1 MAYKIV
7 MPQLGL
13 TMEEG
18 AVTSWL
24 KNPGEWVEKG
34 DPLFTVETDKVEM
47 EVESMGNGYLE
58 EIQVALGQTVPVG
71 TLIAM
76 LNDQPETGADGT

>member
-18 AVTSWL
+18 SVSSWL
-24 KNPGEWVEKG
+24 KKPGDWVEKG
-34 DPLFTVETDKVEM
+34 DPLLIVETDKVEM
-47 EVESMGNGYLE
+47 EVESMGKGYLGA
-58 EIQVALGQTVPVG
+58 IQVENGLKVPVG
-71 TLIAM
+71 TLLAM
-76 LNDQPETGADGT
+76 LTDERETAA

>member
-18 AVTSWL
+18 SVTGWF
-24 KNPGEWVEKG
+24 KKPGDFVDKG

-47 EVESMGNGYLE
+47 EVESMGKGYLGP
-58 EIQVALGQTVPVG
+58 IQVELGLKVPVG
-71 TLIAM
+71 TLLAM
-76 LNDQPETGADGT
+76 LNDEPEAAA

>member
-18 AVTSWL
+18 SVTSWL
-24 KNPGEWVEKG
+24 KKPRDWVEKG
-34 DPLFTVETDKVEM
+34 DALFTVETDKVEM
-47 EVESMGNGYLE
+47 EVEAMGKGYLGAVHVE
-58 EIQVALGQTVPVG
+58 LGQKVPVG
-71 TLIAM
+71 TLLAM
-76 LNDQPETGADGT
+76 LNDKPETDG

>member
-34 DPLFTVETDKVEM
+34 DALFTVETDKVEM
-47 EVESMGNGYLE
+47 EVESMGKGYLSE
-58 EIQVALGQTVPVG
+58 SEVALGQTVKVG

-76 LNDQPETGADGT
+76 LNDNP

>member
-18 AVTSWL
+18 SVSSWL
-24 KNPGEWVEKG
+24 KKPGEWVGKG
-34 DPLFTVETDKVEM
+34 DPLFIVETDKIEM
-47 EVESMGNGYLE
+47 EVESMGKGYLGT
-58 EIQVALGQTVPVG
+58 IQVEVGLKVPVG
-71 TLIAM
+71 TLLAM
-76 LNDQPETGADGT
+76 LTDEPETTG

>member
-18 AVTSWL
+18 SVTSWL
-24 KNPGEWVEKG
+24 KKPGDFVEKG
-34 DPLFTVETDKVEM
+34 EALFTVETGVK
-47 EVESMGNGYLE
+47 
-58 EIQVALGQTVPVG
+58 VPVG
-71 TLIAM
+71 TLLAM
-76 LNDQPETGADGT
+76 LNDEPETDA

>member
-24 KNPGEWVEKG
+24 KSPGEWVEKG
-34 DPLFTVETDKVEM
+34 DALFTVETDKVEM
-47 EVESMGNGYLE
+47 EVESMGNGYLGQ
-58 EIQVALGQTVPVG
+58 IQVALGQMVPIG

-76 LNDQPETGADGT
+76 LNDEPETVA

>member
-18 AVTSWL
+18 SVTSWL
-24 KNPGEWVEKG
+24 KKPGDLVEKG
-34 DPLFTVETDKVEM
+34 DPLFIVETDKIEM
-47 EVESMGNGYLE
+47 EVESMGKGYLGTL
-58 EIQVALGQTVPVG
+58 QVELGVKVPVG
-71 TLIAM
+71 TLLAT
-76 LNDQPETGADGT
+76 LNDEPETAA

>member
-18 AVTSWL
+18 SVTGWL
-24 KNPGEWVEKG
+24 KKTGDLIEKG
-34 DPLFTVETDKVEM
+34 DPLFTVETDKIEM
-47 EVESMGNGYLE
+47 EVESMGKGYLG
-58 EIQVALGQTVPVG
+58 EILVEVNQKVPVG
-71 TLIAM
+71 TLLAM
-76 LNDQPETGADGT
+76 LNDKPATDA

>member
-1 MAYKIV
+1 MSYKIV

-24 KNPGEWVEKG
+24 KSPGEWVEKG
-34 DPLFTVETDKVEM
+34 DVLFTVETDKVEM
-47 EVESMGNGYLE
+47 EVESMGRGYLGE
-58 EIQVALGQTVPVG
+58 SQVALGQIVPTG

-76 LNDQPETGADGT
+76 LNDEPGTAA

>member
-1 MAYKIV
+1 

-24 KNPGEWVEKG
+24 KSPGEWVRKATFYLRWK
-34 DPLFTVETDKVEM
+34 PIKVEM
-47 EVESMGNGYLE
+47 EVESMGRGYLG
-58 EIQVALGQTVPVG
+58 QVRSP
-71 TLIAM
+71 
-76 LNDQPETGADGT
+76 GANSTNWHANRNVE

>member
-1 MAYKIV
+1 MSYKIV

-24 KNPGEWVEKG
+24 KSPGEWVEKG

-47 EVESMGNGYLE
+47 EVESMGKGYLGQS
-58 EIQVALGQTVPVG
+58 QVALGQTVPVG

-76 LNDQPETGADGT
+76 LSDEPETAG

>member
-18 AVTSWL
+18 SVTSWL
-24 KNPGEWVEKG
+24 KKPGEWVEKG
-34 DPLFTVETDKVEM
+34 DALFIVETDKIEM
-47 EVESMGNGYLE
+47 EVEAMGKGYLGT
-58 EIQVALGQTVPVG
+58 IQVEVGQKVPVG
-71 TLIAM
+71 TLLAM
-76 LNDQPETGADGT
+76 LNDEPETAA

>member
-18 AVTSWL
+18 SVTSWL
-24 KNPGEWVEKG
+24 KKPGEFVEKG
-34 DPLFTVETDKVEM
+34 DTLFTVQTDKIEM
-47 EVESMGNGYLE
+47 EVESLGKGYLGA
-58 EIQVALGQTVPVG
+58 IQVELGQTVPVG
-71 TLIAM
+71 TLLVM
-76 LNDQPETGADGT
+76 LTDEPETTA

>member
-1 MAYKIV
+1 MAYKIL

-18 AVTSWL
+18 SVTSWL
-24 KNPGEWVEKG
+24 KKQGEWVEKG
-34 DPLFTVETDKVEM
+34 ETLFTVETDKAEM
-47 EVESMGNGYLE
+47 EVESLGKGYLGKPHV
-58 EIQVALGQTVPVG
+58 EIGQIVPVG

-76 LNDQPETGADGT
+76 LTDEPETGA

>member
-24 KNPGEWVEKG
+24 KKPGEWVEKG
-34 DPLFTVETDKVEM
+34 EALFTVETDKVEM
-47 EVESMGNGYLE
+47 EVESMGRGYLSE
-58 EIQVALGQTVPVG
+58 SQVALGQTVKVG
-71 TLIAM
+71 TLIAV
-76 LNDQPETGADGT
+76 LSDTP

>member
-18 AVTSWL
+18 SVTGWL
-24 KNPGEWVEKG
+24 KQPGEYVEKG
-34 DPLFTVETDKVEM
+34 DPLFIVETDKLEM
-47 EVESMGNGYLE
+47 EVESMGKGYLSA
-58 EIQVALGQTVPVG
+58 IQVENGLKVPVG
-71 TLIAM
+71 TLLAT
-76 LNDQPETGADGT
+76 LNDEPDTAG

>member
-1 MAYKIV
+1 MSYKIV

-24 KNPGEWVEKG
+24 KTPGEWVEKG
-34 DPLFTVETDKVEM
+34 DILFTVETDKVEM
-47 EVESMGNGYLE
+47 EVESMGRGYLG
-58 EIQVALGQTVPVG
+58 EIQVELGQMVPTG

-76 LNDQPETGADGT
+76 LNDEPQTPA

>member
-24 KNPGEWVEKG
+24 KKPGEWVEKG
-34 DPLFTVETDKVEM
+34 DVLFTVETDKVEM
-47 EVESMGNGYLE
+47 EVEAMGKGYLG
-58 EIQVALGQTVPVG
+58 EIQVALNQVVPVG
-71 TLIAM
+71 TLIAV
-76 LNDQPETGADGT
+76 LSDKPATDT